1 MTKQKEVLTNY
12 DLKKFVSYL
21 NTDAR
26 NLSLLTD
33 KIYSGLYT
41 KDDIRL
47 IAMFKALRDN
57 LKELT
62 DDMLQINKLLVDDLV
77 NFNSEENNE

>member
-41 KDDIRL
+41 IDDVRLKD
-47 IAMFKALRDN
+47 MFKALRDG
-57 LKELT
+57 LKELS

-77 NFNSEENNE
+77 KFNSEFIF